1 VTGEGRDVDPLR
13 LRSVLDR
20 WVEPPVTEELTVR
33 LIEGGRSNPTYEVS
47 AGDRS
52 WVLRR
57 PPYGFVLP
65 TAHDMA
71 REFTVIHALEG
82 TAVPV
87 PRTVGL
93 CEDATVIGAPF
104 YVMERLPGTTL
115 RSARDTASLRVE
127 ERRRL
132 SENMLDAL
140 AALHEV
146 VPEEVGLAGWG
157 RPEGYLERQMRR
169 WTRQWEASSTS
180 PRPEVGELVRRLG
193 RAVPTTRHVG
203 IVHGD
208 FKIDNMMVDPRD
220 RASILGVLDWEMST
234 LGDTLTD
241 LGILLSFWDEPGS
254 PHHPIV
260 EGATAL
266 PGFLSRAELIEGY
279 AARRGIE
286 LDAIDWYVVFADF
299 KVAVIL
305 EGIHTRY
312 LRGHAVG
319 EGFETVGDMVGV
331 LLDRALARA
340 SVSATKGLRG

>member
-1 VTGEGRDVDPLR
+1 VTAERRDVDPLR
-13 LRSVLDR
+13 LRSVLDQ
-20 WVEPPVTEELTVR
+20 WIDPPLGEEPTVR
-33 LIEGGRSNPTYEVS
+33 LIEGGRSNPTYEVR

-71 REFTVIHALEG
+71 REFRVIRALEG

-93 CEDATVIGAPF
+93 CEDPAVLGAPF
-104 YVMERLPGTTL
+104 YVMERLRGTTL
-115 RSARDTASLRVE
+115 RSSRDTAALSAD

-132 SENMLDAL
+132 SENMLDVL
-140 AALHEV
+140 AALHDV
-146 VPEEVGLAGWG
+146 VPEDVGLAGWG
-157 RPEGYLERQMRR
+157 RPQGYLERQIRR
-169 WTRQWEASSTS
+169 WSRQWEASSTS

-193 RAVPTTRHVG
+193 HALPLTRHAG

-208 FKIDNMMVDPRD
+208 FKIDNLMVGTRD

-234 LGDTLTD
+234 LGDTLAD
-241 LGILLSFWDEPGS
+241 LGVLISFWDEPGS
-254 PHHPIV
+254 PPNPIV

-266 PGFLSRAELIEGY
+266 PGFLSREEMIEGY
-279 AARRGIE
+279 AARRSVE
-286 LDAIDWYVVFADF
+286 PDAIDWYVVFADF

-305 EGIHTRY
+305 EGIHARY

-319 EGFETVGDMVGV
+319 KGFETVGDMVGV
-331 LLDRALARA
+331 LLDRALTRA
-340 SVSATKGLRG
+340 SASPMKELRG